1 MDMTNYTAGF
11 ARLDVTPPLGIPM
24 RGSWQPKHAVGI
36 LDPLYINAVAFGNG
50 EKAAVLLVLDS
61 LGLYDSFCNSWPA
74 QIAEH
79 VGLPADSII
88 IHCTH
93 THTAPNLTEDEMYTS
108 WLLRRL
114 KDAAY
119 IALSDRKPVEDVRWT
134 EDQAKGMAF
143 VRRYRLNNGTVIT
156 NPAGYYLDM
165 LVGPACETDESL
177 RLIRILRQDAPEIVM
192 VNFQSHPDNISGTK
206 YSADYPG
213 IFRTKVE
220 QLRENTHC
228 VFLQGCQ
235 GQMVIDGRG
244 KDVVRQPAGPDK
256 AYSYGI
262 KLAEIASE
270 LFDRT
275 VSTGMSG
282 LTYGKKAVRLLTKW
296 DPARMPEALRIL
308 QLHDEGRDLDIHP
321 EQKIANYILSE
332 ARQLKK
338 LDAAKDTHRD
348 TAAYGIA
355 FCGLAVVGL
364 PGEPF
369 NEIGKQVRKNAKF
382 PVTCV
387 LCNSNGSV
395 GYIPTA
401 QAHDQ
406 GGYEA
411 HNTPFRKGTAEQ
423 LADTADELVA
433 SL

>member
-1 MDMTNYTAGF
+1 MDLSHYAAGF
-11 ARLDVTPPLGIPM
+11 ARLDITPPLGIPLA
-24 RGSWQPKHAVGI
+24 GSWNPKPADGI
-36 LDPLYINAVAFGNG
+36 LDPLQVNAIAFRHGDT
-50 EKAAVLLVLDS
+50 AAVLLTLDL
-61 LGLYDSFCNSWPA
+61 LGLYPPKCATWPA
-74 QIAEH
+74 QVAAY
-79 VGLPADSII
+79 VGLPEDAVIL
-88 IHCTH
+88 HGLH
-93 THTAPNLTEDEMYTS
+93 THTGPALGANEDYDNF
-108 WLLRRL
+108 LLSRL
-114 KDAAY
+114 QEAAAQ
-119 IALSDRKPVEDVRWT
+119 ALADCKPVADVRWT
-134 EDQAKGMAF
+134 ESEAKGMAF
-143 VRRYRLNNGTVIT
+143 VRRFYLNNGTVIT
-156 NPAGYYLDM
+156 NPAGHYLDM
-165 LVGPACETDESL
+165 MTKPACETDESL
-177 RLIRILRQDAPEIVM
+177 RLIRILRQDAPEIAL
-192 VNFQSHPDNISGTK
+192 VNFQSHPDNIGGTK

-262 KLAEIASE
+262 KLAEISAG

-275 VSTGMSG
+275 VPTGMAG
-282 LTYGKKAVRLLTKW
+282 LSYGKKSVRLLTKW

-387 LCNSNGSV
+387 LCNSNGSA

>member
-11 ARLDVTPPLGIPM
+11 SRLDVTPPLGIPM
-24 RGSWQPKHAVGI
+24 KGAWQPKAAVGV
-36 LDPLYINAVAFGNG
+36 LDPLYVNAVAFGDG
-50 EKAAVLLVLDS
+50 ENAAVLLVLDS
-61 LGLYDSFCNSWPA
+61 LGLYESFCDSWPA

-93 THTAPNLTEDEMYTS
+93 THTAPDLAEDEMYAS

-114 KDAAY
+114 KDAAFM
-119 IALSDRKPVEDVRWT
+119 ALSDRKPVADVRWT

-156 NPAGYYLDM
+156 NPAGHYLDM
-165 LVGPACETDESL
+165 LVGPACETDESM

-192 VNFQSHPDNISGTK
+192 VNFQSHPDNVSGDK

-213 IFRTKVE
+213 YFRNKLE
-220 QLRENTHC
+220 QLRENIHC
-228 VFLQGCQ
+228 VFLEGCQ
-235 GQMVIDGRG
+235 GQMVIEGRG
-244 KDVVRQPAGPDK
+244 KDVVRQAAGFEK
-256 AYSYGI
+256 ASQYGYR
-262 KLAEIASE
+262 LAEVASR

-275 VSTGMSG
+275 VSTGTVG
-282 LTYGKKAVRLLTKW
+282 LTFGKKAVRLLTKW
-296 DPARMPEALRIL
+296 EPSRMSEAQRIL
-308 QLHDEGRDLDIHP
+308 QLHDEGRDPEIHP
-321 EQKIANYILSE
+321 EQKIANYILAE

-338 LDAAKDTHRD
+338 LDAEKNAYCDTY
-348 TAAYGIA
+348 ACGIT
-355 FCGLAVVGL
+355 FCGLAFVGL

-369 NEIGKQVRKNAKF
+369 NEIGKQVRKNSKF

-387 LCNSNGSV
+387 LCQSNGAV

-401 QAHDQ
+401 EAHDQ

-411 HNTPFRKGTAEQ
+411 YNTPYRKGTAEL
-423 LADTADELVA
+423 LADTADALLA